1 MLALR
6 SLLFNVA
13 FYVSTLVLMVVWLP
27 VLLLPRRWSWHVVPF
42 WARLN
47 IGALRWLAGIE
58 LEVRGRENIPEGGF
72 IVAAKHQSALETF
85 ALVPLFR
92 DPTFILK
99 RELRYIPI
107 FGWYTSRMK
116 QIPVDRG
123 KRSQALAAMTRHARE
138 AIDEGRQIL
147 IFPEGTRRP
156 AGAEPKFKYG
166 VVHLYKEL
174 GCKVLP
180 VALNTGLFWPR
191 RGFLRFP
198 GKVVFEILPPIE
210 SGLSQSEFSETLVR
224 EIETVSD
231 RLIEEAAR
239 ANPDL
244 PVLDRVAER
253 WQERGKILPTGH
265 VQDAAAS

>member
-6 SLLFNVA
+6 SLLFNAA
-13 FYVSTLVLMVVWLP
+13 FYISTLVLMVVWLP
-27 VLLLPRRWSWHVVPF
+27 VLVLPRRWSWHVVPF

-47 IGALRWLAGIE
+47 IAALRWIAGIE
-58 LEVRGRENIPEGGF
+58 VDVRGRENIPEGGF

-107 FGWYTSRMK
+107 FGWYTARMK

-123 KRSQALAAMTRHARE
+123 KKSKALSAMTRHARV

-156 AGAEPKFKYG
+156 AGAEPHYKYG

-210 SGLSQSEFSETLVR
+210 PGLSPSEFSATLVR
-224 EIETVSD
+224 EVETVSD
-231 RLIEEAAR
+231 RLIEEAAE

-244 PVLDRVAER
+244 PVLERVAER
-253 WQERGKILPTGH
+253 WEERGKIFPTGQVH
-265 VQDAAAS
+265 DVAAS